1 MMAYRDGL
9 LLLKLLPSP
18 TGFDQC
24 LFFNKQPTM
33 HCFQQTT
40 NNAMKSAELKVSG
53 SLQVK
58 LSIASVALSFDA
70 SLSLLGQTKMQI
82 KECDCINA
90 LTNGSLLVT

>member
-33 HCFQQTT
+33 HSIE
-40 NNAMKSAELKVSG
+40 MKSAELKVSG

-58 LSIASVALSFDA
+58 LSIASVALSFDS